1 MKNLK
6 ILVGLL
12 IIGSL
17 VGVGV
22 LVFRTMNTQIEK
34 PNPAKELPAAA
45 DLKLDRV
52 HYTET
57 HDGVK
62 EWEVEADSALYYK
75 DENTVMLNNVKAT
88 FFGKNKET
96 YTLVAAKGKLH
107 TQSKIIEVFDG
118 VELSSSDGYHLITRT
133 LTYQSEKREIR
144 TADAVQMN
152 GPQVRV
158 DGIGLVVEI
167 DRQRMKI
174 LQQVTTTL
182 DQWAMKKYV
191 RSDM

>member
-1 MKNLK
+1 M
-6 ILVGLL
+6 
-12 IIGSL
+12 
-17 VGVGV
+17 GV
-22 LVFRTMNTQIEK
+22 LVFRTMNAQVEK

-75 DENTVMLNNVKAT
+75 DENAVMLNNVKAT

-96 YTLVAAKGKLH
+96 YTIVATKGKLH

-133 LTYQSEKREIR
+133 LTYQSEKRELW

-152 GPQVRV
+152 GPQVHV

-167 DRQRMKI
+167 DRQRMKV

-182 DQWAMKKYV
+182 DQWARKKYV